1 MRVLA
6 VITALLLLT
15 GTAATAAIATAA
27 IAQNAQDRPAPELV
41 GGPWLNT
48 LGDKPV
54 TLAALKGR
62 VVVLHFLTFG

>member
-1 MRVLA
+1 MKRRNFLSG
-6 VITALLLLT
+6 LLLLT
-15 GTAATAAIATAA
+15 GTATTAA
-27 IAQNAQDRPAPELV
+27 IAQNAQNRPAPELV

-48 LGDKPV
+48 SGDKPV